1 MKKTQVCGIF
11 AGERLNEVEGH
22 VFEESS
28 RLNSTWGGNLV
39 DMVRFTVYL
48 EIIESENLV
57 SQAKENGKYLSE
69 GLESLAHNHDPVS
82 NVRNKGLFGAF
93 DLPTIEIR
101 DKAINLIADEGALM
115 LGCGTKSIR
124 FRPHLNI
131 STAEIDLG
139 LEMIDRALNHL

>member
-1 MKKTQVCGIF
+1 MYKRQ
-11 AGERLNEVEGH
+11 
-22 VFEESS
+22 
-28 RLNSTWGGNLV
+28 
-39 DMVRFTVYL
+39 
-48 EIIESENLV
+48 
-57 SQAKENGKYLSE
+57 
-69 GLESLAHNHDPVS
+69 VS

-93 DLPTIEIR
+93 DLPTTEIR

>member
-1 MKKTQVCGIF
+1 MFIKITGFECIPNWFQARASK
-11 AGERLNEVEGH
+11 NSSH
-22 VFEESS
+22 VPTPPG
-28 RLNSTWGGNLV
+28 R
-39 DMVRFTVYL
+39 
-48 EIIESENLV
+48 EIIESDNLV

-93 DLPTIEIR
+93 DLPTTEIR